1 MPPKTRARP
10 LTGGSKFME
19 LMKKARKAGVVSKG
33 LRAVAPHTKRS
44 ALLEKIAGVAESEGY
59 GRRRRIAG
67 QGPGMDKFKAKAKQ
81 AWEFVKDKKLISKGL
96 ATAAPW
102 LGSLAPI
109 ATAAAGVANSLGAG
123 ITLPQGGGGHPYR
136 RINGGG
142 LGGRGLLLAGER
154 RRPRVIP
161 ADAHEEIRGRGR
173 IIGNR
178 MY

>member
-67 QGPGMDKFKAKAKQ
+67 RGPGMDKFKAKAKQ
-81 AWEFVKDKKLISKGL
+81 AWQLVKNKK
-96 ATAAPW
+96 
-102 LGSLAPI
+102 
-109 ATAAAGVANSLGAG
+109 N
-123 ITLPQGGGGHPYR
+123 
-136 RINGGG
+136 NF
-142 LGGRGLLLAGER
+142 ER
-154 RRPRVIP
+154 SCNCRAVIRS
-161 ADAHEEIRGRGR
+161 IRSYSYCCCRCR
-173 IIGNR
+173 Q
-178 MY
+178 